1 MSSIFIFHKISDN
14 NQEKVKIPPKAL
26 PENLAKLPA
35 SDIIVIE
42 APANAKNLMTCSDG
56 SCGKALY
63 EKIDTKK
70 ASYNFGV
77 YNQKA
82 KNYGSSSLGIN
93 YKTAKKN
100 EFKLYT
106 LPRPG
111 ILHADSILFG
121 GRWHI
126 IFPIGKA
133 VAAKGADALKKKW
146 QIIVSVKFS
155 ENNEAYADRVILV
168 AKP

>member
-1 MSSIFIFHKISDN
+1 M
-14 NQEKVKIPPKAL
+14 QEKVKLPPKAL

-35 SDIIVIE
+35 SDVIVVE
-42 APANAKNLMTCSDG
+42 APESAKNLMSCSDG

-70 ASYNFGV
+70 AAYGFGV

-93 YKTAKKN
+93 YKTAKKG

-121 GRWHI
+121 GRWHV

-146 QIIVSVKFS
+146 QIIVSMKIT
-155 ENNEAYADRVILV
+155 ENNEVFVDRVILV

>member
-1 MSSIFIFHKISDN
+1 MDGFQKKHF
-14 NQEKVKIPPKAL
+14 
-26 PENLAKLPA
+26 
-35 SDIIVIE
+35 
-42 APANAKNLMTCSDG
+42 KNLMNCTDG

-70 ASYNFGV
+70 ATYGFGV

-82 KNYGSSSLGIN
+82 KTYGSASLGIN

-111 ILHADSILFG
+111 ILYADSILFG
-121 GRWHI
+121 GRWNI
-126 IFPIGKA
+126 SFPIGKA

-146 QIIVSVKFS
+146 QIIVSMKIND
-155 ENNEAYADRVILV
+155 NNEVFVDRVILV